1 LTATLGI
8 SSSAQDQEL
17 AYERFVRANLR
28 RNYAAHYLHGMLGMT
43 GFRLVNAPTF
53 IPAYLHLLSS
63 SKTVVGLALGL
74 QQLGAVVSPI
84 LGATQIEHRKRVL
97 PIATALGTMMRVQI
111 LGLALSGFLLR
122 GQRLLIAVIA
132 FLFLLG
138 LFTGTQR
145 VAFQLL
151 LAKVIPVDM
160 RGRLQAWRSVTGGL
174 IAALLSYCAGRYF
187 IGKNLFGNGYAT
199 TFLVAF
205 VLTSMGLFAL
215 RILMREPLPPTVRA
229 RMPLVARLREF
240 PPLLKSDRGFRY
252 FLIAQTCAVAG
263 RIATP
268 FYVLYASKTVALTG
282 DNLGLLSF
290 AYLGADTVANLAW
303 GYVGDRLGFRSIMI
317 AALSI
322 WVLSTGV
329 LMSSHGVALI
339 FVAFFG
345 LGAAQSGYLM
355 SASTMVLEFGHRDE
369 IAMRLA
375 LSTTAE
381 GAMAATGP
389 LVGGVIAS
397 ASGYRALFLTSMALE
412 VVALVLMLFVVEEP
426 RKRRQAASF
435 S

>member
-1 LTATLGI
+1 LTASIG
-8 SSSAQDQEL
+8 SSTSSQDEEL

-53 IPAYLHLLSS
+53 IPAYLHLLSG
-63 SKTVVGLALGL
+63 SKSIVGLALGL

-84 LGATQIEHRKRVL
+84 VGATLIEHRKRVL
-97 PIATALGTMMRVQI
+97 PVATVLGTLMRVQI

-122 GQRLLIAVIA
+122 GRSLLIAVIA

-138 LFTGTQR
+138 MFTGSQR
-145 VAFQLL
+145 VTFQML
-151 LAKVIPVDM
+151 LAKVIPVSM
-160 RGRLQAWRSVTGGL
+160 RGRLQAWRNMTGGV

-187 IGKNLFGNGYAT
+187 IGANVFGHGYST

-205 VLTSMGLFAL
+205 VLTSLGLFAL
-215 RILMREPLPPTVRA
+215 RVLMREPEPPTSRVQ
-229 RMPLVARLREF
+229 MPFVARLREF
-240 PPLLKSDRGFRY
+240 PPLLAADPDFRY

-268 FYVLYASKTVALTG
+268 FYVLYASQGIALSG
-282 DNLGLLSF
+282 DNLGLLSL
-290 AYLGADTVANLAW
+290 AYLGADTVANLVW
-303 GYVGDRLGFRSIMI
+303 GYVGDRRGFRTIMI

-322 WVLSTGV
+322 WVLATGV
-329 LMSSHGVALI
+329 LMSSHGVAAI
-339 FVAFFG
+339 FIAFFG

-381 GAMAATGP
+381 GTMAAIGP
-389 LVGGVIAS
+389 LIGGLIAS
-397 ASGYRALFLTSMALE
+397 GSGYPALFFTSITFELIALSLLLF
-412 VVALVLMLFVVEEP
+412 LVREP
-426 RKRRQAASF
+426 RGRA
-435 S
+435 